1 MASSFQ
7 MGATQRFRS
16 AGPEDVLYPRA
27 TVRPCAGLGK
37 ETIEVNARQAASG
50 DPSLGTFRRGELVLN
65 TMAPYMTVIGIAGE
79 RWNASVARNCR
90 SRCLPLTTDVLA
102 LEDERL

>member
-1 MASSFQ
+1 M
-7 MGATQRFRS
+7 
-16 AGPEDVLYPRA
+16 
-27 TVRPCAGLGK
+27 RPCAGLGK

-50 DPSLGTFRRGELVLN
+50 DPSLDIFGQGEFRRGELVLN

-102 LEDERL
+102 LEDK

>member
-1 MASSFQ
+1 MQ
-7 MGATQRFRS
+7 GRRRT
-16 AGPEDVLYPRA
+16 GIRA
-27 TVRPCAGLGK
+27 WALFGQG
-37 ETIEVNARQAASG
+37 G
-50 DPSLGTFRRGELVLN
+50 FRRGELVLN

-102 LEDERL
+102 LEDKRL